1 MIIESGMLV
10 AMGLLIVLIKCGWKQ
25 RMWVLSNPVKMDI
38 AIFLLLSI
46 LHGGSAT
53 GMLVAAIGAFVCS
66 GMLMAA
72 STLVGSI
79 KNGKYIPGFFNVQSK
94 LKG

>member
-10 AMGLLIVLIKCGWKQ
+10 AMGLLIVLFKCGWKQ
-25 RMWVLSNPVKMDI
+25 RMWVLSNPVKMDLF
-38 AIFLLLSI
+38 IFALLCV

-66 GMLMAA
+66 GMLMAV
-72 STLVGSI
+72 SFLVGSI
-79 KNGKYIPGFFNVQSK
+79 KDGKYIAGMFNIEAR
-94 LKG
+94 LK